1 MKEHLVRNDINRYG
15 VTLLNADITRP
26 NNISSFNNCRRGK
39 KVQSLRQT
47 TTSLGTTSPWKI
59 THRRKTKI
67 HILNFSKQKH
77 SVLHNR
83 VFSNITSVIK
93 SSPPPL
99 PTSPF

>member
-77 SVLHNR
+77 RVLHNR

>member
-26 NNISSFNNCRRGK
+26 NNISSFNNGRRGK

-59 THRRKTKI
+59 KHRRLKYIYLIFQNKNTECCTI
-67 HILNFSKQKH
+67 E
-77 SVLHNR
+77 
-83 VFSNITSVIK
+83 
-93 SSPPPL
+93 SSP
-99 PTSPF
+99 T